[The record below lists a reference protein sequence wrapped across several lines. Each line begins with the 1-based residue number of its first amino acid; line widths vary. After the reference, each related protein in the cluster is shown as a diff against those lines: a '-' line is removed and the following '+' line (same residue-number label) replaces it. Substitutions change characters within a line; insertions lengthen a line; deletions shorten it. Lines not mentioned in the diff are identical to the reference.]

1 MMTVFNDWDDND
13 DNDDDRVDVFN
24 GGACNQRDTKEIY
37 AYHGD
42 GDAHDD
48 HLDDND
54 GNDYDDNEK
63 MTTMTRMTMMMTGL
77 MFSMLARAIKETWK
91 RAIT

>member
-1 MMTVFNDWDDND
+1 MTMMMTGLMFSTVA
-13 DNDDDRVDVFN
+13 R
-24 GGACNQRDTKEIY
+24 AIKETRKKYMPISMIN
-37 AYHGD
+37 HGD

-63 MTTMTRMTMMMTGL
+63 MTTMTTMTMMMTGL
-77 MFSMLARAIKETWK
+77 MFSMLARAIKET
-91 RAIT
+91 